1 MRNLNGGVLNGMA
14 VSLPPPIYP
23 AMAKQIGVSG
33 QVRVQVSVD
42 GSGNVVSARAVTGH
56 PLLRSAAESAARQ
69 SKMRIDAANSTGEI
83 VYNFR
88 NN

>member
-1 MRNLNGGVLNGMA
+1 
-14 VSLPPPIYP
+14 
-23 AMAKQIGVSG
+23 MAKQIGASG

-42 GSGNVVSARAVTGH
+42 GGGNVVSARAVSGH
-56 PLLRSAAESAARQ
+56 PLLRSAAETAARR
-69 SKMRIDAANSTGEI
+69 SKMRPDAANTTGEI